1 MADGWQISVASDRIG
16 NKSAEL
22 VGVPPFEIRQ
32 VTTDFMLEQ
41 PQVAENIMEVPLN
54 KKLMKSIRK
63 HGITNP
69 LLCMKQWYPLAGSQ
83 RIRAVAEIKKQYPNF
98 CVDVTVHRFLED
110 WHNCFYLWPDEE
122 FRSKA
127 IAIWF
132 QMQEVVFKSLHYK
145 ENQDKDGTEMT
156 EYEDIGEQLKWKR
169 NDRSNTN
176 DSSNGSSSGDSL

>member
-41 PQVAENIMEVPLN
+41 PQVAENIMQVPLN
-54 KKLMKSIRK
+54 KKLMYSIK
-63 HGITNP
+63 ENGIINP
-69 LLCMKQWYPLAGSQ
+69 HLCMKQWYPLAGSQ
-83 RIRAVAEIKKQYPNF
+83 RLRAVAQIKKYNQDFNLNI
-98 CVDVTVHRFLED
+98 TVHRFLED

-132 QMQEVVFKSLHYK
+132 QTQEVVFKSLYYK
-145 ENQDKDGTEMT
+145 ENEDKDGTKMT
-156 EYEDIGEQLKWKR
+156 EYEDIGEQLKWSR
-169 NDRSNTN
+169 NESRETRGNPD
-176 DSSNGSSSGDSL
+176 GS

>member
-1 MADGWQISVASDRIG
+1 MASDRIG
-16 NKSAEL
+16 QKSAEL
-22 VGVPPFEIRQ
+22 VGVPPYEVRQ
-32 VTTDFMLEQ
+32 VTTDFMLSQ
-41 PQVAENIMEVPLN
+41 PQVAENIMQVPVN
-54 KKLMKSIRK
+54 ERLMESVRK

-83 RIRAVAEIKKQYPNF
+83 RLRAAAEIKKQYPNF
-98 CVDVTVHRFLED
+98 CVDITVHRFLED

-132 QMQEVVFKSLHYK
+132 QTQEVVFKSLYYEHDTDESGRK
-145 ENQDKDGTEMT
+145 MT

-169 NDRSNTN
+169 DGNIDNNSNSSDNSSNT
-176 DSSNGSSSGDSL
+176 GIL

>member
-41 PQVAENIMEVPLN
+41 PQVAENIMQVPLN

-110 WHNCFYLWPDEE
+110 LHICFYLWPYEE

-156 EYEDIGEQLKWKR
+156 EYEDIGEQLKWNRDESRR
-169 NDRSNTN
+169 NEKDASE
-176 DSSNGSSSGDSL
+176 S